1 MGNRAVITHEPYN
14 QSNIGIYVHWNGGRA
29 SIEGFLQACKE
40 LNYNDPC
47 EDNYGFAGLVY
58 AICLF
63 FNYDGASIGVDVCSN
78 LDEDNHDNG
87 VYVIGKGFK
96 IVDRKFFKGEEEINA
111 EKTEH
116 IKQSIIDKVNFI
128 KKHRT

>member
-14 QSNIGIYVHWNGGRA
+14 ENNVGVYVHWNGGRA

-40 LNYNDPC
+40 LGYRDPC
-47 EDNYGFAGLVY
+47 EDNYGFTGMIY
-58 AICLF
+58 AMCLY
-63 FNYDGASIGVDVCSN
+63 FNYDGTSVGVDVCKN
-78 LDEDNHDNG
+78 LDQHNFDNG

-96 IVDRKFFKGEEEINA
+96 IVDRKFFEGEEEINL

-116 IKQSIIDKVNFI
+116 IRNEIVTKSSKI
-128 KKHRT
+128 KLSKT